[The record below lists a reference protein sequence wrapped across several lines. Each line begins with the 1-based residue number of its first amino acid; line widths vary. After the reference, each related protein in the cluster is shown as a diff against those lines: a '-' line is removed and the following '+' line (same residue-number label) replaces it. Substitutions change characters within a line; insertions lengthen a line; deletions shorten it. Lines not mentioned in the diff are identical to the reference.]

1 MEVLKFF
8 LAAASPI
15 AVALTGIPAFKKKA
29 ATVAP
34 IALCWTVF
42 RYSHF

>member
-15 AVALTGIPAFKKKA
+15 AVALTEILAFKKKA

-34 IALCWTVF
+34 IALCRTVF

>member
-1 MEVLKFF
+1 MEVLKF
-8 LAAASPI
+8 LAAVSPI
-15 AVALTGIPAFKKKA
+15 TVALTGILAFKKKA

>member
-8 LAAASPI
+8 LAAVSPI
-15 AVALTGIPAFKKKA
+15 AVALTGILAFKNKA